1 MIIFRAFIRLHGE
14 APPSDRTAL
23 VGAVAKHVQ
32 FDPAPFVRV
41 IKHVRGETTLK
52 AADATATLGGYLR
65 GMEQLVSHLDK
76 YDQRF

>member
-1 MIIFRAFIRLHGE
+1 MRGSIPRRSATAGRAGI
-14 APPSDRTAL
+14 AAC
-23 VGAVAKHVQ
+23 
-32 FDPAPFVRV
+32 PAPFVRV